1 MHESKSAQARSSS
14 GPNVREE
21 SGLTPKSLAVQSPHL
36 RFAFFTM
43 LGVAAMVG
51 TLNGAMALGAW
62 VARAPAVDDPAPAA
76 ASTEPAAADP
86 AEIAPPPPAYQFDAP
101 LPGRVVNSPF
111 GLRQLPWEENGRLH
125 QGVDIAAPAGA
136 AVKVAA
142 DGVVKATGVS
152 STYGR
157 YVQVMHK
164 GGLTTMY
171 AHLAG
176 PARGI
181 KRGVYLRRGETVA
194 YVGNS
199 GRSTGS
205 HLHFEIRN
213 GDKALNPSF
222 FLGRSFAQ
230 AEDLPLKAAG
240 RVSKKV
246 RLATVSK
253 WPKGVT
259 RAGKDGITITR
270 VKGGRVRATIPVV
283 GGSVSGVAG

>member
-1 MHESKSAQARSSS
+1 MIS
-14 GPNVREE
+14 
-21 SGLTPKSLAVQSPHL
+21 KSLAVQSPHL
-36 RFAFFTM
+36 RVAFFTM
-43 LGVAAMVG
+43 LGVAAMAG
-51 TLNGAMALGAW
+51 TLNGAVALGEW
-62 VARAPAVDDPAPAA
+62 VARTAPVSTPTPAIVPV
-76 ASTEPAAADP
+76 EPAI
-86 AEIAPPPPAYQFDAP
+86 EEETETAPPPPAYQFDAP

-142 DGVVKATGVS
+142 DGVVKATGLS
-152 STYGR
+152 PTYGR

-176 PARGI
+176 PAKGV
-181 KRGVYLRRGETVA
+181 KRGAYLRRGETVA

-222 FLGRSFAQ
+222 FLGRSFAE
-230 AEDLPLKAAG
+230 AGDLPLKAAG
-240 RVSKKV
+240 KVSKKV
-246 RLATVSK
+246 RVASVSK
-253 WPKGVT
+253 WPPGVT
-259 RAGKDGITITR
+259 KRGKGGIVVTR

-283 GGSVSGVAG
+283 GGSIPSVAG

>member
-1 MHESKSAQARSSS
+1 M
-14 GPNVREE
+14 
-21 SGLTPKSLAVQSPHL
+21 
-36 RFAFFTM
+36 AFFSM
-43 LGVAAMVG
+43 LGVAAMAG
-51 TLNGAMALGAW
+51 ALNGAWALGAW
-62 VARAPAVDDPAPAA
+62 MAGAPPAPRQAPAA
-76 ASTEPAAADP
+76 APSEPAPEAA
-86 AEIAPPPPAYQFDAP
+86 AEITPPPPAYRFDAP
-101 LPGRVVNSPF
+101 LPGRAVNSPF

-176 PARGI
+176 PARGV
-181 KRGVYLRRGETVA
+181 KRGAYLHRGETVA

-213 GDKALNPSF
+213 GEKALNPSF

-230 AEDLPLKAAG
+230 ADDLPLKAAS
-240 RVSKKV
+240 RVSRKV
-246 RLATVSK
+246 HLATVSK

-259 RAGKDGITITR
+259 KAGRDGITITR
-270 VKGGRVRATIPVV
+270 VKSGRVRATIPVV
-283 GGSVSGVAG
+283 GGSASGAAG